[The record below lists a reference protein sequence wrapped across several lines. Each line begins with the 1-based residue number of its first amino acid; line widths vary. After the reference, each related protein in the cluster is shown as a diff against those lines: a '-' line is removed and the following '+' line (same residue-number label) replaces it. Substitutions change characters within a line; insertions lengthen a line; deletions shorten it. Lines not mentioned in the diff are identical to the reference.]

1 MGAVE
6 DSATVLPW
14 RNERAGVD
22 GRDEAG
28 VTVRTRKRSPRR
40 RAGAGRGRPAAT
52 KRAEQIHL
60 AQRMESIGR
69 LASGLAHDFNNL
81 LTAILGQCDLLLR
94 RLPETEPTRKGI
106 EEIRTAG
113 ERAAGLTRQLLA
125 YSRRQVLK
133 PRVIDLNSSV
143 TSMFPLLR
151 RLIGETIDLSPTL
164 QADLGHVE
172 ADPSQVEQII
182 MNLVVNA
189 RDSMPGGG
197 RVVVETSNADL
208 DATFARRH
216 APTRP
221 GRYVLLAVSDT
232 GSGMDRATQAR
243 IFEPFFTTKQLGK
256 GTGLGLATVYGIVK
270 QSDGYIWVYS
280 EPGVGS
286 TFKIYLPRVDAAVSP
301 EEAGATPVPLPRGS
315 ETVLVVEDDRTVRLL
330 AGEMLRL
337 NGYTVLQARDGREAL
352 DLVQRHGRPIHLLL
366 TDVVMPEMSG
376 RQLAGGV
383 AAIQPGI
390 RVLYMSGYTDG
401 VIAHHGVLDA
411 GVAYLQK
418 PFTADFLARKVRE
431 VLDARA
437 DRSPVGPTKVA

>member
-1 MGAVE
+1 MTKRRSPKRRA
-6 DSATVLPW
+6 
-14 RNERAGVD
+14 RAGP
-22 GRDEAG
+22 
-28 VTVRTRKRSPRR
+28 SPST
-40 RAGAGRGRPAAT
+40 GMT
-52 KRAEQIHL
+52 RAEQVRL
-60 AQRMESIGR
+60 AQRMETIGR
-69 LASGLAHDFNNL
+69 LSSGLAHDFNNL

-94 RLPETEPTRKGI
+94 RLPEGEPARKGI

-133 PRVIDLNSSV
+133 PRVIDLNASV
-143 TSMFPLLR
+143 TSMVPMLR
-151 RLIGETIDLSPTL
+151 RLIGETIDLNPTL
-164 QADLGHVE
+164 QTDLGRVE

-189 RDSMPGGG
+189 RDSMPHGG

-208 DATFARRH
+208 DETFAKKH
-216 APTRP
+216 VPTRP
-221 GRYVLLAVSDT
+221 GRYVMLAVSDT
-232 GSGMDRATQAR
+232 GSGMDEATQAR

-280 EPGVGS
+280 EPRMGS
-286 TFKIYLPRVDAAVSP
+286 AFKIYLPRVDAEVSR
-301 EEAGATPVPLPRGS
+301 EETRETTAPLPSGS
-315 ETVLVVEDDRTVRLL
+315 ETVLLVEDDRTVRLL
-330 AGEMLRL
+330 AGEMLRM

-352 DLVQRHGRPIHLLL
+352 DLVRRHGQPIHLLL
-366 TDVVMPEMSG
+366 TDVVMPVVSG
-376 RQLAGGV
+376 RQLASGV
-383 AAIQPGI
+383 ADIQPGI

-431 VLDARA
+431 VLDARTG
-437 DRSPVGPTKVA
+437 RSPV

>member
-1 MGAVE
+1 M
-6 DSATVLPW
+6 T
-14 RNERAGVD
+14 
-22 GRDEAG
+22 
-28 VTVRTRKRSPRR
+28 
-40 RAGAGRGRPAAT
+40 
-52 KRAEQIHL
+52 RAEQVRL
-60 AQRMESIGR
+60 AQRMETIGR
-69 LASGLAHDFNNL
+69 LSSGLAHDFNNL

-94 RLPETEPTRKGI
+94 RLPEGEPARKGI

-133 PRVIDLNSSV
+133 PRVIDLNASV
-143 TSMFPLLR
+143 TSMVPMLR
-151 RLIGETIDLSPTL
+151 RLIGETIDLNPTL
-164 QADLGHVE
+164 QTDLGRVE

-189 RDSMPGGG
+189 RDSMPHGG

-208 DATFARRH
+208 DETFAKRH
-216 APTRP
+216 VPTRP
-221 GRYVLLAVSDT
+221 GSYVMLAVSDT
-232 GSGMDRATQAR
+232 GVGMNKATLAR

-280 EPGVGS
+280 EPGMGS
-286 TFKIYLPRVDAAVSP
+286 TFKIYLPRVDAEVSL
-301 EEAGATPVPLPRGS
+301 EDARETPPPLPSGS
-315 ETVLVVEDDRTVRLL
+315 ETVLLVEDDRTVRML
-330 AGEMLRL
+330 AGEMLRM

-352 DLVQRHGRPIHLLL
+352 DLVRRHGQPIHLLL

-376 RQLAGGV
+376 RQLAKWV
-383 AAIQPGI
+383 ADIQPGI

-437 DRSPVGPTKVA
+437 GRRPARPTKEA

>member
-1 MGAVE
+1 M
-6 DSATVLPW
+6 
-14 RNERAGVD
+14 
-22 GRDEAG
+22 
-28 VTVRTRKRSPRR
+28 
-40 RAGAGRGRPAAT
+40 
-52 KRAEQIHL
+52 
-60 AQRMESIGR
+60 
-69 LASGLAHDFNNL
+69 
-81 LTAILGQCDLLLR
+81 
-94 RLPETEPTRKGI
+94 
-106 EEIRTAG
+106 
-113 ERAAGLTRQLLA
+113 
-125 YSRRQVLK
+125 
-133 PRVIDLNSSV
+133 
-143 TSMFPLLR
+143 LR
-151 RLIGETIDLSPTL
+151 RLIGETVDLSPTL
-164 QADLGHVE
+164 QAGLGHVE

-189 RDSMPGGG
+189 RDSMPRGG
-197 RVVVETSNADL
+197 RVVVETSNSDL
-208 DATFARRH
+208 GKIFAKRH
-216 APTRP
+216 VPTRP
-221 GRYVLLAVSDT
+221 GRYVMLAVSDT
-232 GSGMDRATQAR
+232 GSGMDKATQAR

-286 TFKIYLPRVDAAVSP
+286 TFKIYLPRVDAAVTP
-301 EEAGATPVPLPRGS
+301 DEAGATPMALPRGS

-337 NGYTVLQARDGREAL
+337 NGYTVLQARDGPEAL
-352 DLVQRHGRPIHLLL
+352 DLVHRHGRPIHLLL

-401 VIAHHGVLDA
+401 VIGHHGVLDA

-418 PFTADFLARKVRE
+418 PFTAEFLARKVRE

-437 DRSPVGPTKVA
+437 DQSPVGPTKVA

>member
-1 MGAVE
+1 M
-6 DSATVLPW
+6 T
-14 RNERAGVD
+14 
-22 GRDEAG
+22 
-28 VTVRTRKRSPRR
+28 
-40 RAGAGRGRPAAT
+40 
-52 KRAEQIHL
+52 RAEQVRL
-60 AQRMESIGR
+60 AQRMETIGR

-81 LTAILGQCDLLLR
+81 LTAILGHCDILLR
-94 RLPETEPTRKGI
+94 RLPEQEPARKGI

-133 PRVIDLNSSV
+133 PQVIDLNSSV
-143 TSMFPLLR
+143 TSMVPMLR
-151 RLIGETIDLSPTL
+151 RLIDENIDLSPTL
-164 QADLGHVE
+164 QTDLGHVE
-172 ADPSQVEQII
+172 ADPTQIEQII

-189 RDSMPGGG
+189 RDSMPRGG

-208 DATFARRH
+208 DETFAKRH
-216 APTRP
+216 VPTRP
-221 GRYVLLAVSDT
+221 GRYVMLAVSDT
-232 GSGMDRATQAR
+232 GIGMDKATQAR

-280 EPGVGS
+280 EPGTGS
-286 TFKIYLPRVDAAVSP
+286 TFKIYLPRVDAEVSS
-301 EEAGATPVPLPRGS
+301 EEAGKTPPPLPSGS
-315 ETVLVVEDDRTVRLL
+315 ETVLLVEDDSSVRLL
-330 AGEMLRL
+330 ASEMLRM
-337 NGYTVLQARDGREAL
+337 NGYTVLQARSGREAL
-352 DLVQRHGRPIHLLL
+352 DLIRRHGQPIQLLL

-376 RQLAGGV
+376 RQLAKGV
-383 AAIQPGI
+383 ADIQPGI

-401 VIAHHGVLDA
+401 VIAHHGILDA

-437 DRSPVGPTKVA
+437 GRSPVGPTTEA

>member
-1 MGAVE
+1 MTKRRSPKRRA
-6 DSATVLPW
+6 
-14 RNERAGVD
+14 RAGP
-22 GRDEAG
+22 GPSTG
-28 VTVRTRKRSPRR
+28 TTH
-40 RAGAGRGRPAAT
+40 
-52 KRAEQIHL
+52 AEQVQL
-60 AQRMESIGR
+60 AQRMETMGR

-81 LTAILGQCDLLLR
+81 LTAILGQCEILLR
-94 RLPETEPTRKGI
+94 RLPAEEPARSGI

-113 ERAAGLTRQLLA
+113 ERAAALTRQLLA

-133 PRVIDLNSSV
+133 PQVIDLNSSV
-143 TSMFPLLR
+143 TRMIPMLR
-151 RLIGETIDLSPTL
+151 RLIGETIELNPAL
-164 QADLGHVE
+164 QSDLGHVE
-172 ADPSQVEQII
+172 ADPTQIEQII

-208 DATFARRH
+208 DETFAKKH
-216 APTRP
+216 VPTRP
-221 GRYVLLAVSDT
+221 GRYVMLAVSDT
-232 GSGMDRATQAR
+232 GSGMDEATQAR

-280 EPGVGS
+280 ERGMGS
-286 TFKIYLPRVDAAVSP
+286 TFKIYLPRVDSEVSL
-301 EEAGATPVPLPRGS
+301 EEARETPPPLPSGS
-315 ETVLVVEDDRTVRLL
+315 ETVLLVEDDRTVRML
-330 AGEMLRL
+330 ASEMLRM

-352 DLVQRHGRPIHLLL
+352 DLVRGHGDPIDLLL
-366 TDVVMPEMSG
+366 TDVVMPQMSG
-376 RQLAGGV
+376 RQLAESI
-383 AAIQPGI
+383 ADLHPGI

-431 VLDARA
+431 VLDARTA
-437 DRSPVGPTKVA
+437 RRPAGTAKET